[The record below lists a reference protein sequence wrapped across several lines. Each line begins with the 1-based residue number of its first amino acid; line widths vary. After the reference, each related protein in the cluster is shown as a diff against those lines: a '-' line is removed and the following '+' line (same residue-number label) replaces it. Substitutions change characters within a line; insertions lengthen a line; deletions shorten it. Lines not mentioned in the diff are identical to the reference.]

1 MAPTT
6 QRSRTRW
13 RRLRRVAQL
22 VDLRHLLT
30 DDILA
35 PLDVLLCV
43 RLLLGVH
50 ARNIADQRPRKRTNI
65 GHRRTRVTA
74 VGLRAPCVY
83 RKPYPR

>member
-30 DDILA
+30 DDALA
-35 PLDVLLCV
+35 PLDVLLCILWLCIHV
-43 RLLLGVH
+43 PTIAQDRRLNSSPIL
-50 ARNIADQRPRKRTNI
+50 D
-65 GHRRTRVTA
+65 
-74 VGLRAPCVY
+74 
-83 RKPYPR
+83 